1 MDVSI
6 DDDIRVNINY
16 ITLNI
21 DVDAFVFLNLYLFIW
36 PRQVLIAACRIF
48 DASCGVLLWHS
59 DCLARGLSSCG
70 AQT

>member
-21 DVDAFVFLNLYLFIW
+21 DVDAFVFKSLFVYLAVPGLN
-36 PRQVLIAACRIF
+36 CGMGIF
-48 DASCGVLLWHS
+48 DASCGVLIGTL
-59 DCLARGLSSCG
+59 
-70 AQT
+70 TV